1 MARRILDEQM
11 PESETRLRPV
21 YLGQA
26 APWLNVRVWAD
37 LLRLDRGTP
46 REDDTELHFR
56 AAVTYFGTRHPGSLP
71 LAAFF
76 LEQAAAEAGLG
87 RTNKL
92 EEAKASADYKA
103 AFAIFIDQR
112 GSLADSADLAQP
124 YFDFLLHR
132 IGAEPSSHGEDVKSF
147 FIAAQALIA
156 QSSAEAAK
164 RQAATAQA
172 GDDKTAA
179 LARTLQGTDHL
190 LQANEAAIRRLN
202 EQGVYQGPALTRL
215 QAEKKD
221 LVDQNA
227 RLQGQLLEVD
237 PGFTTALHT
246 LVDLDRL
253 QKALRPGEVY
263 VKVFLLAGGGYGMLV
278 SPDSAIPYRIDLTR
292 DRGAAMVRTLRTP
305 IDAPGRTKTGK
316 ATHGAFDVAL
326 AHELFTDIFGPV
338 AGRVLAAKHIV
349 YEPDATLIAAP
360 ISALV
365 VDDAS
370 LALIKA
376 KLTSPRPL
384 DYVGV
389 AWLGAHSYNSI
400 ALSASAFYQA
410 RISKPSRAAKP
421 FYGYGDPVIPDNPD
435 DFSSVRPEGR
445 STADQELCSRY
456 RYSLTLMHAL
466 PESRTEVTE
475 VAKAVGGA
483 AAADDHAFGQDFTD
497 TGVETKTDLGQY
509 RVLYFATHGLLDDG
523 NPCLRTSLLTSF
535 GGQASDALLGLDKIA
550 RLRLDADMVVL
561 SACNTGTNAHS
572 RPADY
577 ADAKAVGR
585 SKLATPKLGS
595 GGGEALGGLVTSFV
609 EAGARNVVVSNWEVD
624 SGTTERLMIAM
635 FSQKGISQA
644 GALAEA
650 ERVLMNEPKH
660 SHPYYW
666 APFTV
671 VGDGDRPM
679 PGA

>member
-1 MARRILDEQM
+1 
-11 PESETRLRPV
+11 
-21 YLGQA
+21 
-26 APWLNVRVWAD
+26 
-37 LLRLDRGTP
+37 
-46 REDDTELHFR
+46 
-56 AAVTYFGTRHPGSLP
+56 
-71 LAAFF
+71 
-76 LEQAAAEAGLG
+76 
-87 RTNKL
+87 
-92 EEAKASADYKA
+92 
-103 AFAIFIDQR
+103 
-112 GSLADSADLAQP
+112 
-124 YFDFLLHR
+124 
-132 IGAEPSSHGEDVKSF
+132 
-147 FIAAQALIA
+147 
-156 QSSAEAAK
+156 
-164 RQAATAQA
+164 
-172 GDDKTAA
+172 
-179 LARTLQGTDHL
+179 
-190 LQANEAAIRRLN
+190 
-202 EQGVYQGPALTRL
+202 
-215 QAEKKD
+215 
-221 LVDQNA
+221 
-227 RLQGQLLEVD
+227 
-237 PGFTTALHT
+237 
-246 LVDLDRL
+246 
-253 QKALRPGEVY
+253 
-263 VKVFLLAGGGYGMLV
+263 MLV
-278 SPDSAIPYRIDLTR
+278 SPDAAVPYRIDLTR
-292 DRGAAMVRTLRTP
+292 DKGADIVRTLRMP
-305 IDAPGRTKTGK
+305 IDSPGRTRAGK
-316 ATHGAFDVAL
+316 ATHGAYNVAL

-338 AGRVLAAKHIV
+338 SRPVLAAKHII

-370 LALIKA
+370 AELINA
-376 KLTSPRPL
+376 KLASPQPL

-435 DFSSVRPEGR
+435 DFSTVRPDGR
-445 STADQELCSRY
+445 STAADQELCARY

-475 VAKAVGGA
+475 VASAVGGPA
-483 AAADDHAFGQDFTD
+483 ATDYAFGQDFTD
-497 TGVETKTDLGQY
+497 IGVEARTDLGQY

-535 GGQASDALLGLDKIA
+535 GGQGSDALLGLDKIA

-609 EAGARNVVVSNWEVD
+609 QAGARNVVVSNWEVD
-624 SGTTERLMIAM
+624 SGTTERLMVAM
-635 FSQKGISQA
+635 FGQKGVSQA

-650 ERVLMNEPKH
+650 ERVLMNEPRH

-671 VGDGDRPM
+671 VGDGGRPM